1 MSYLNRTVSISELK
15 YDQACRVFIPLSG
28 NDNKKARKKILRP
41 RTKLKKEECFEVS
54 LIENPSPP
62 LGHVI
67 NCISLSVRYAVC
79 HQWIY
84 PIYQSVITRG
94 VMYLRREVHR

>member
-1 MSYLNRTVSISELK
+1 MIIRRQGRRIRGREHSEK
-15 YDQACRVFIPLSG
+15 RIY
-28 NDNKKARKKILRP
+28 
-41 RTKLKKEECFEVS
+41 EVS
-54 LIENPSPP
+54 LNPSPP